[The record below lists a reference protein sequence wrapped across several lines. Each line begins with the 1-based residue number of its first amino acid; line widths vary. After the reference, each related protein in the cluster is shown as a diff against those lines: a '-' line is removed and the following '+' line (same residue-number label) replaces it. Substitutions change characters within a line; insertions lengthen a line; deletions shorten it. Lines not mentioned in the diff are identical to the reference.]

1 MDLGLSGKCAIVCAA
16 SKGLGR
22 AAALS
27 LAREG
32 ARVAICARSAGPLE
46 QAAGAIREATGSV
59 VVPIVADVSQASDI
73 ERLVEGAARHLGAI
87 DILVTN
93 TGGPKSAPFTTLSDE
108 DWREAI
114 DSLLMSVVRLSRAVI
129 PHMRRRGGGRIINV
143 TSISAKQP
151 VEGLVLSNAL
161 RAGITGL
168 ARTIANELAPE
179 NILVNCVAPGY
190 TATDRVV
197 ELAEAA
203 AAREGLTP
211 EAVQQR
217 TVERI
222 PMRRL
227 ATTEEFAGVV
237 TFLAS
242 GRASYVTGTTLQV
255 DGGYVRSLL

>member
-1 MDLGLSGKCAIVCAA
+1 MDLALAGKCAIVCAA

-22 AAALS
+22 ATALS

-32 ARVAICARSAGPLE
+32 ARVAVCARSAGPLE
-46 QAAGAIREATGSV
+46 QTAAEIRETTGAMIIPV
-59 VVPIVADVSQASDI
+59 VADVSKADDVD
-73 ERLVEGAARHLGAI
+73 RLVRDAARQLGGI
-87 DILVTN
+87 DILITN
-93 TGGPKSAPFTTLSDE
+93 TGGPKSGPFTSLSDD

-129 PHMRRRGGGRIINV
+129 PHMRARGGGRIINV

-151 VEGLVLSNAL
+151 VAGLVLSNAL

-168 ARTIANELAPE
+168 ARTIANELAAD

-203 AAREGLTP
+203 AAREEITA

-217 TVERI
+217 TVAQI
-222 PMRRL
+222 PMQRL
-227 ATTEEFAGVV
+227 ATTEEFADVV

-242 GRASYVTGTTLQV
+242 GRASYVTGTTLQI
-255 DGGYVRSLL
+255 DGGYVRGLL

>member
-1 MDLGLSGKCAIVCAA
+1 MDLDLQGKCAIVCAA

-22 AAALS
+22 ATALS

-32 ARVAICARSAGPLE
+32 ARIAICARSEAALTSA
-46 QAAGAIREATGSV
+46 AAGIREATGAF
-59 VVPIVADVSQASDI
+59 VVPIPADVSEAGDVDRLIARAAS
-73 ERLVEGAARHLGAI
+73 ELGAI

-93 TGGPKSAPFTTLSDE
+93 TGGPKSAPFMALSDA

-114 DSLLMSVVRLSRAVI
+114 DSLLMSVVRLSRAVV
-129 PHMRRRGGGRIINV
+129 PHMRRRGGGRIISI

-168 ARTIANELAPE
+168 ARTIANELAQE

-190 TATDRVV
+190 TATDRVT

-203 AAREGLTP
+203 ARREGMTA

-217 TVERI
+217 TVSRI
-222 PMRRL
+222 PMQRL
-227 ATTEEFAGVV
+227 ATTEEFADVV
-237 TFLAS
+237 AFLAS

-255 DGGYVRSLL
+255 DGGFVRGLL

>member
-1 MDLGLSGKCAIVCAA
+1 MQLDLEGKCAIVCAA

-22 AAALS
+22 ATALS

-32 ARVAICARSAGPLE
+32 ARVAVCARSEPALAG
-46 QAAGAIREATGSV
+46 AAAAIREATGAF
-59 VVPIVADVSQASDI
+59 VVPIAADVAIADDVD
-73 ERLVEGAARHLGAI
+73 RLVERAAQELGAI
-87 DILVTN
+87 DILITN
-93 TGGPKSAPFTTLSDE
+93 TGGPKSAPFMAISDA

-129 PHMRRRGGGRIINV
+129 PHMRRRGGGRIINI

-203 AAREGLTP
+203 ARREGITA

-217 TVERI
+217 TVARI
-222 PMRRL
+222 PMQRM
-227 ATTEEFAGVV
+227 ATTEEFADVV

>member
-1 MDLGLSGKCAIVCAA
+1 MDLGLEGRCAIVCAA

-22 AAALS
+22 ATALS

-32 ARVAICARSAGPLE
+32 ARVAICSRSAGALR
-46 QAAGAIREATGSV
+46 AAADEIAAATGSV
-59 VVPIVADVSQASDI
+59 VIPIVADVSRAVDCD
-73 ERLVEGAARHLGAI
+73 RLIAETATHLGAI

-93 TGGPKSAPFTTLSDE
+93 TGGPKPGPFTAFSDD

-114 DSLLMSVVRLSRAVI
+114 DSVFMSVVRLSRGVV
-129 PHMRRRGGGRIINV
+129 PHMRARGGGRIINI

-161 RAGITGL
+161 RAGISGL
-168 ARTIANELAPE
+168 ARTIASELALD

-190 TATDRVV
+190 TRTDRVV

-203 AAREGLTP
+203 AAREGTTA
-211 EAVQQR
+211 EAVQKR
-217 TVERI
+217 TEAQI

-227 ATTEEFAGVV
+227 GTTEEFGDVV
-237 TFLAS
+237 AFLAS
-242 GRASYVTGTTLQV
+242 GRASYVTGTTLQI
-255 DGGYVRSLL
+255 DGGYVRSLF

>member
-1 MDLGLSGKCAIVCAA
+1 MDLHLEGRCAIACAA

-22 AAALS
+22 ATALS

-32 ARVAICARSAGPLE
+32 ARVAICSRSDAALRTTAGE
-46 QAAGAIREATGSV
+46 IAAATGAT
-59 VVPIVADVSQASDI
+59 VVPIVADVSNAADCA
-73 ERLVEGAARHLGAI
+73 RLVRESAAQLGAI

-93 TGGPKSAPFTTLSDE
+93 TGGPKSGPFTSFTDD

-114 DSLLMSVVRLSRAVI
+114 DSVLMSVVRLSRAVV
-129 PHMRRRGGGRIINV
+129 PHMRARGGGRIINI

-168 ARTIANELAPE
+168 ARTIANELAVD

-190 TATDRVV
+190 TRTDRVV

-203 AAREGLTP
+203 AAREGIAAD
-211 EAVQQR
+211 AVQRR
-217 TVERI
+217 TEAQI
-222 PMRRL
+222 PLRRM
-227 ATTEEFAGVV
+227 ATTEEFADVV
-237 TFLAS
+237 AFLAS
-242 GRASYVTGTTLQV
+242 GRASYVTGTTLQI
-255 DGGYVRSLL
+255 DGGFVRSLL

>member
-1 MDLGLSGKCAIVCAA
+1 MDLLLTGKCAIVCAA

-22 AAALS
+22 ATALS

-32 ARVAICARSAGPLE
+32 ARVAICARSAQPLE
-46 QAAGAIREATGSV
+46 QAAAEIGEATGAV
-59 VVPIVADVSQASDI
+59 VVPIVADVSRADDVD
-73 ERLVEGAARHLGAI
+73 RLVDEAARQLGAI
-87 DILVTN
+87 DILITN
-93 TGGPKSAPFTTLSDE
+93 TGGPKSGPFTSLSDD
-108 DWREAI
+108 DWRAAI

-129 PHMRRRGGGRIINV
+129 PHMRARGGGRIISV

-151 VEGLVLSNAL
+151 VAGLVLSNAL

-168 ARTIANELAPE
+168 ARTIANELATD

-197 ELAEAA
+197 ELADAA
-203 AAREGLTP
+203 AAREGISA

-217 TVERI
+217 TVAQI
-222 PMRRL
+222 PLQRL
-227 ATTEEFAGVV
+227 ATTEEFADVV

-242 GRASYVTGTTLQV
+242 GRASYVTGTTLQI
-255 DGGYVRSLL
+255 DGGYVRGLL